1 MGNLRS
7 GVDGGLLP
15 VGAFEGEKPYDYFVG
30 TAAEPYDRVTAFGNQ
45 LVQTHIRLRERLD
58 RFRAGEQL
66 SARDLR
72 DHCLTFCSVLT
83 RHHEAEDGAAFPVL
97 AREFP
102 ELGPV
107 LDELSRDHELVA
119 DAMRGLTALLDG
131 DPGDHGIRREIDTL
145 AALLETHLVYEEK
158 KIVAALNALRPDPA
172 DAAALRRATTFPE

>member
-1 MGNLRS
+1 M
-7 GVDGGLLP
+7 
-15 VGAFEGEKPYDYFVG
+15 G

-45 LVQTHIRLRERLD
+45 LVQTHIRLREQLD

-83 RHHEAEDGAAFPVL
+83 RHHEAEDSAAFPVL

-119 DAMRGLTALLDG
+119 DAMRGLIALLDG
-131 DPGDHGIRREIDTL
+131 DAGGDEDRDADTGAGPDLAIQQEVDTL

-158 KIVAALNALRPDPA
+158 KIVAALNALRPDA
-172 DAAALRRATTFPE
+172 AVVAALRRATTFPE